1 MHILAAALFLAHET
15 CNNPVST
22 LHSKRFWTHHCRTGE
37 PTDSDPSTAVE
48 ATATRQ
54 YTRRSLQTQVDEVAC
69 QDEHIKSVCSNSK
82 TMREIFKIDKMMM
95 IWEALS
101 ADRQITL
108 LMKLQ
113 SNPHSRAST
122 CSITFQRRDKQ
133 TCRKALYRDMNV
145 WYDWSSISRL

>member
-1 MHILAAALFLAHET
+1 M
-15 CNNPVST
+15 N
-22 LHSKRFWTHHCRTGE
+22 
-37 PTDSDPSTAVE
+37 D
-48 ATATRQ
+48 
-54 YTRRSLQTQVDEVAC
+54 
-69 QDEHIKSVCSNSK
+69 IKSVCSNSK

-113 SNPHSRAST
+113 SNPLPVHLLVQSLSAPV
-122 CSITFQRRDKQ
+122 INKPVA
-133 TCRKALYRDMNV
+133 KHRDMNV